1 MKLDLLPQAE
11 YQKRHSQIIFLQNLK
26 QDNSFKVKYSEEIL
40 SIFGDDF
47 NVSPPQKKSSR
58 MKLGLCYSNAATK
71 TSQGFEYVEGIIVS
85 KVSGLKISHA
95 WNVDSTG
102 KHIDFT
108 LPNTDDFLYKGVIVP
123 KKTLYDVGYKNGCI
137 WYCCLPYLN
146 AVC

>member
-1 MKLDLLPQAE
+1 MKLDLLPQEE
-11 YQKRHSQIIFLQNLK
+11 YQKRYSQITYLQNLK

-40 SIFGDDF
+40 SILGDDF
-47 NVSPPQKKSSR
+47 HVSPPPKKSSR
-58 MKLGLCYSNAATK
+58 MKLGLCYSNAVTK
-71 TSQGFEYVEGIIVS
+71 MSQGFEYVEGIIVS
-85 KVSGLKISHA
+85 KDSGLKISHA

-137 WYCCLPYLN
+137 WYCCLPYLK

>member
-1 MKLDLLPQAE
+1 MKLDLLPQEE
-11 YQKRHSQIIFLQNLK
+11 YQKRYSQITYLQNLK

-40 SIFGDDF
+40 SILGDDF
-47 NVSPPQKKSSR
+47 HVSPPPKKSSR
-58 MKLGLCYSNAATK
+58 MKLGLCYSNAVTK
-71 TSQGFEYVEGIIVS
+71 MSQGFEYVEGIIVS
-85 KVSGLKISHA
+85 KDSGLKISHA

-137 WYCCLPYLN
+137 W
-146 AVC
+146 